1 MNRIVVHA
9 GTHKT
14 GTTTIQIM
22 LGRWDGN
29 SPHPELH
36 VPWSGR
42 YPSPGVAGHHNL
54 AWQLNGDPRFRPENG
69 TLDDLAAEVASRQAP
84 LAVISSED
92 LEYLHTRPEALER
105 MATTF
110 RAIGYEPHIVL
121 YVRSREE
128 YAQSLYAELVK
139 HGLSSAFADFMN
151 EVRQSGV
158 FTFAQNW
165 VFRFRYAVLIERFSD
180 AFGPRNVVV
189 RPYEAGADNLAL
201 ERDFVSTIFG
211 AAAGA
216 SLALPGIGR
225 ANPSLDLLGV
235 LNALHANLPNR
246 GSGVPDA
253 FALAADVLESDERDV
268 LSLKFAPFDE
278 SDRAAF
284 RTSFTGDDEILRRR
298 YGIEALDSNA
308 AIPGRAAS
316 LQKRVML
323 AAEERW
329 NLRSAVRDT

>member
-14 GTTTIQIM
+14 GTTTLQIM
-22 LGRWDGN
+22 LGRRDEN
-29 SPHPELH
+29 SPHPELF

-42 YPSPGVAGHHNL
+42 YPSPGVAGHHNV

-69 TLDDLAAEVASRQAP
+69 TLDELAAEVASRNPAV
-84 LAVISSED
+84 AVISSED

-139 HGLSSAFADFMN
+139 HGLSSGFEDFLK
-151 EVRQSGV
+151 EVRESGL

-165 VFRFRYAVLIERFSD
+165 AFRFRYSILIERFEA
-180 AFGPRNVVV
+180 AFGTENVVV
-189 RPYEAGADNLAL
+189 RPYRSGADNLAL
-201 ERDFVSTIFG
+201 ERDFVSVLFG
-211 AAAGA
+211 PTAGSA
-216 SLALPGIGR
+216 FAVPGIGR

-253 FALAADVLESDERDV
+253 FALAADVLEGDERDV

-284 RTSFTGDDEILRRR
+284 RAHFTGDDEVLRDR
-298 YGIEALDSNA
+298 YGIEDLDSNA
-308 AIPGRAAS
+308 IISGRAAR

-329 NLRSAVRDT
+329 NLRSAVRDA